1 MGIKFFLF
9 VGLGGALGSV
19 IRALISQTFSNYS
32 LFATVMANLG
42 GAFLIGCLVK
52 WGDNHSSG
60 ELFRAFWI
68 IGICGGFTTFSTFG
82 YDLFGLLQRG
92 SWIASMCYLLSNLLG
107 TLIFIWLGFRA
118 SSLSFKFF

>member
-1 MGIKFFLF
+1 MGIKFFLL

-52 WGDNHSSG
+52 WGDNYSGG

-92 SWIASMCYLLSNLLG
+92 SWLTTTSYLLANLLG